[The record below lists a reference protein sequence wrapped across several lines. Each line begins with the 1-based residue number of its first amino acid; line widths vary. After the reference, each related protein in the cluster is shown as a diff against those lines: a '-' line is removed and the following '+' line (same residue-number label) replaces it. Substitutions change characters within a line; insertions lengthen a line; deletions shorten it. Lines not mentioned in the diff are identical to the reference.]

1 MTTLGY
7 VRSWLLVAGMI
18 GSMTAAQIFFKMAGL
33 ESLEGDGLMKSWI
46 LNSWLWVSLVVS
58 AVGMLF
64 WFFALRRL
72 SLSIAYPWT
81 AIIYVLTPLCSVL
94 VFNDLL
100 TTQYGVGM
108 IFIVLGIFITTTS
121 ESKRG

>member
-1 MTTLGY
+1 MTPFRY

-33 ESLEGDGLMKSWI
+33 ESLEGVGLMKSWI
-46 LNSWLWVSLVVS
+46 LNPWLWVSLVAS

-64 WFFALRRL
+64 WFFVLRCL

-81 AIIYVLTPLCSVL
+81 AMIYVLTPLCSVL
-94 VFNDLL
+94 VFSDLL

-108 IFIVLGIFITTTS
+108 LFIVLGIFITTS
-121 ESKRG
+121 GASKRG

>member
-1 MTTLGY
+1 
-7 VRSWLLVAGMI
+7 MI

-33 ESLEGDGLMKSWI
+33 ESLEGVGLMKSWI
-46 LNSWLWVSLVVS
+46 LNPWLWVSLVAS

-64 WFFALRRL
+64 WFFVLRCL

-81 AIIYVLTPLCSVL
+81 AMIYVLTPLCSVL
-94 VFNDLL
+94 VFSDLL

-108 IFIVLGIFITTTS
+108 LFIVLGIFITTS
-121 ESKRG
+121 GASKRG